1 MSHVFAR
8 RKPPALVLSLALFVT
23 THINLFGQDAIAT
36 ASNEHAWQ
44 VRRSFLLLNAPST
57 MSEGPDSLLSLDA
70 RGNSSVFYGKKHGIE
85 GTDDIACRSVG
96 RPQIVAS
103 IDDYNT
109 SQAELL
115 FFDQSGKLERTFS
128 LGPPYGGGIALG
140 FDPAGNLYA
149 ATPSSLWKNGKVIA
163 TNISPNS
170 EIGKLVADDLGNI
183 YITLPITS
191 QLIRVDQAGD
201 VILLAGTSVGL
212 NGPYGIALGANHEL
226 YVANNP
232 PSAPAYITQFAAEG
246 TPSIFAAN
254 ISLQP
259 DIRGLAYVPGH
270 DGNGAKLY
278 ATLAAD
284 NSVLEFDES
293 GNSTVFADSSDRL
306 DFPFSIA
313 PCPSRW

>member
-1 MSHVFAR
+1 MSHVFAC
-8 RKPPALVLSLALFVT
+8 RKRSAFVLSLALFVT
-23 THINLFGQDAIAT
+23 THINLFGQDVT
-36 ASNEHAWQ
+36 AAAPNDHA
-44 VRRSFLLLNAPST
+44 REAKRSFLLLNSPST

-70 RGNSSVFYGKKHGIE
+70 RGNSSVFYGKKHGME
-85 GTDDIACRSVG
+85 GADDIACRSVG
-96 RPQIVAS
+96 RPQIVAA
-103 IDDYNT
+103 IDDYNI
-109 SQAELL
+109 SLAELL
-115 FFDQSGKLERTFS
+115 FFDQSGKLERRFS
-128 LGPPYGGGIALG
+128 LGPPYGGGLALG

-149 ATPSSLWKNGKVIA
+149 ATPASLWKNGKVIA

-170 EIGKLVADDLGNI
+170 EIGKLVADDLGNV
-183 YITLPITS
+183 YITLPVTS
-191 QLIRVDQAGD
+191 QLIRVNQAGD
-201 VILLAGTSVGL
+201 VFLLAGTSVGL

-232 PSAPAYITQFAAEG
+232 PSAPAYIIQFAEEG

-306 DFPFSIA
+306 DFPFSIT